1 MPWLQLVI
9 PTQPD
14 MAIAVSDA
22 LTDAGAL
29 SVTFEDD
36 GDEPRYQPG
45 IEAVSLWSQTRVTG
59 LFDEKAD
66 LDQVLEL
73 VQQQVGP
80 LEQAYARKLDDQD
93 WQRLWMGR
101 FKPMRFGNNF
111 GGDNLWVCPSW
122 LEPPEP
128 GAINLVLDPGLAF
141 GTGTHATTALCLQWL
156 ASQST
161 DHYFKD
167 KVVIDYGCGSGIL
180 AIAACKLGAARV
192 IATDIDPQALEV
204 TRQNADKNRVSEI
217 IEIKPLEQMP
227 AAAGADVVLANI
239 LAAPLVSLAD
249 KLTRLLGPGGRL
261 ILSGLLD
268 EQVTTV
274 MAAYD
279 PSLNFQQQ
287 SREGWAMLSG
297 SVPEK

>member
-1 MPWLQLVI
+1 MSWLQLVI

-14 MAIAVSDA
+14 MAITVSDA

-36 GDEPRYQPG
+36 GNEPRYQPG

-59 LFDEKAD
+59 LFNKKTDLNQV
-66 LDQVLEL
+66 LDQ

-80 LEQAYARKLDDQD
+80 LEQAYYRKLDDQD
-93 WQRLWMGR
+93 WQRLWMDR
-101 FKPMRFGNNF
+101 FKPMCFGN
-111 GGDNLWVCPSW
+111 NLWVCPSW
-122 LEPPEP
+122 LEPPDP
-128 GAINLVLDPGLAF
+128 SAVNLVLDPGLAF

-156 ASQST
+156 ASQSL
-161 DHYFKD
+161 DHYFKN
-167 KVVIDYGCGSGIL
+167 KIVIDYGCGSGIL

-204 TRQNADKNRVSEI
+204 TRQNADKNQVGETI
-217 IEIKPLEQMP
+217 KIKPLTQMP
-227 AAAGADVVLANI
+227 ENAGADVVLANI

-249 KLTRLLGPGGRL
+249 KLTNLLGPGGKL

-268 EQVTTV
+268 EQVNTV
-274 MAAYD
+274 KAAYK

-297 SVPEK
+297 SMPEN

>member
-14 MAIAVSDA
+14 KAITVSNA

-59 LFDEKAD
+59 LFDEQTN
-66 LDQVLEL
+66 LDRVLEQ
-73 VQQQVGP
+73 VQLQVGP

-93 WQRLWMGR
+93 WQRLWMDR
-101 FKPMRFGNNF
+101 FKPMCFG
-111 GGDNLWVCPSW
+111 DVLWVCPSW
-122 LEPPEP
+122 LDPPDP
-128 GAINLVLDPGLAF
+128 SAINLVLDPGLAF

-156 ASQST
+156 ASQSL
-161 DHYFKD
+161 DHYFKN

-180 AIAACKLGAARV
+180 AIAACKLGASRV
-192 IATDIDPQALEV
+192 LATDIDPQALEV
-204 TRQNADKNRVSEI
+204 TRQNADKNQVGETL
-217 IEIKPLEQMP
+217 EIKPLAQMP
-227 AAAGADVVLANI
+227 EPENVCADVVLANI

-249 KLTRLLGPGGRL
+249 KLTSLLKPGGQL
-261 ILSGLLD
+261 VISGLLD
-268 EQVTTV
+268 EQVNMV
-274 MAAYD
+274 MAAYK

-287 SREGWAMLSG
+287 NREGWAMLSG